1 MGCDIWIA
9 APPEEHPVAAPHRRL
24 IPSLA
29 LLLLVPAVRAE
40 PPART
45 DALGDPLPAGA
56 VARLGTIRFRDGN
69 SIYNVAVA
77 TDGKSVAFS
86 SSRGIRFLDI
96 ATGKELRTTTHRDF
110 FTYSPDGKLFGAG
123 DYTGRLFFWDAE
135 GKPAGEIAPLTTFE
149 AGGLQ
154 NSNRFAFSR
163 DHRYVVTGTN
173 NIKREGK
180 LQAVVFEVA
189 TGKTA
194 GRVEVPHNGDVRG
207 ALSDDGKVLA
217 TFGDYY
223 PPKQT
228 AEEQARAA
236 ELKRT
241 VELWDVATGKELSK
255 VRIDDKQWVA
265 NVAFLPGGKEVVV
278 ASRDGLLTV
287 WDVAAG
293 KEVRRLAGR
302 RGTGTLLAVSPDGK
316 TVAAGSFYDGAVQTF
331 DAAAGRRLA
340 VYEAPPRSPRDL
352 TFTTDGRLLLAGMY
366 GQASVFVWDVLAAK
380 SLTPD
385 VGHRQGVSAV
395 AFTPDGKGVISTS
408 HDATLRFWGADGK
421 ETRQVK
427 MLTDETLAWAGSAP
441 YNVVLSPDGKLL
453 LAATTGGVAL
463 LDTNSGREGCRLA
476 EGFAGGRVAA
486 AFSPDSSLLLSTTQ
500 NIQNA
505 GKAVEPEVRLY
516 DVASAKV
523 VRRFEGSAGKNL
535 PAVAYAPDGKAVAA
549 AKNLDPGNGPSEVRL
564 WETGGKLVWKVDLKS
579 LIQGLAFAPDGKSL
593 AVLYQ
598 TGVVTLHAAD
608 DGHELSRMGG
618 QVPAERAEAFAF
630 SPDSRLLAVPFNDSF
645 KHTTVVR
652 VYEAATGAVRHEFT
666 GHDGPVPAVA
676 FAPDGKRLA
685 TGGNDTTVLLWDLSA
700 EAPK

>member
-1 MGCDIWIA
+1 VRHTEA
-9 APPEEHPVAAPHRRL
+9 APPEEQPVAAPHRRL
-24 IPSLA
+24 ICLLA
-29 LLLLVPAVRAE
+29 LLAPVPAVRAE
-40 PPART
+40 PARA
-45 DALGDPLPAGA
+45 DALGDPLPAGSL
-56 VARLGTIRFRDGN
+56 ARLGTVRFRDGT

-77 TDGKSVAFS
+77 PDGKSIALNGP
-86 SSRGIRFLDI
+86 RGLRVLDL
-96 ATGKELRTTTHRDF
+96 ATGKEIRTFTYHDF

-123 DYTGRLFFWDAE
+123 DYTGRLNFWDAD
-135 GKPAGEIAPLTTFE
+135 GKPAGEIAPLTTPE
-149 AGGLQ
+149 AGGLN

-163 DHRYVVTGTN
+163 DHRYVVTGTVN
-173 NIKREGK
+173 VKREGK

-189 TGKTA
+189 TGKPIC
-194 GRVEVPHNGDVRG
+194 RVEVPYNGTVRG
-207 ALSDDGKVLA
+207 ALSDDGKVVA

-223 PPKQT
+223 SPKQT
-228 AEEQARAA
+228 DEEKTRAA

-241 VELWDVATGKELSK
+241 VELWDVATGKGLSK

-278 ASRDGLLTV
+278 ASTDGLLTV

-316 TVAAGSFYDGAVQTF
+316 TVAAGSSYDGAVQTF

-340 VYEAPPRSPRDL
+340 VYEAPSRSPREL
-352 TFTTDGRLLLAGMY
+352 VFTTDGRLLLAGLY
-366 GQASVFVWDVLAAK
+366 GQASAFVWDVLAAR

-408 HDATLRFWGADGK
+408 HDATLRVWGADGK

-476 EGFAGGRVAA
+476 DGFSGGRVAA

-505 GKAVEPEVRLY
+505 GKAVEPKVRLY

-523 VRRFEGSAGKNL
+523 VRTFEGSAGKNL

-549 AKNLDPGNGPSEVRL
+549 AKGLDSGQTEVRL
-564 WETGGKLVWKVDLKS
+564 WEVGGKLAWKVDLKGYV
-579 LIQGLAFAPDGKSL
+579 QGLAFAPDGKSL

-598 TGVVTLHAAD
+598 TGEVSRHAAD

-618 QVPAERAEAFAF
+618 KVPAERAEAFAF
-630 SPDSRLLAVPFNDSF
+630 SPDGRLLAVPVNDAF

-666 GHDGPVPAVA
+666 GHEGPVAAVA
-676 FAPDGKRLA
+676 FSPDGKRLA

-700 EAPK
+700 DAGAQK